1 MSNEPAAITG
11 VGAVTPLGIGADA
24 LYEGWVNGE
33 SGLQDGRGDCTEFDP
48 SAFLTRKQV
57 RRTERFVQFAMS
69 ACKEAIDQAWDGE
82 LPYAPDRI
90 ACVLGVAFGG
100 TQTMFEQYEAMKEG
114 GSGAI
119 SPLTV
124 PVIMPN
130 APPAL
135 LAMAHGFRGETRSIA
150 SACASSAQAIGEG
163 LRMLRV
169 GEYDAVIV
177 GGAEA
182 CMTEFVMGAFRNAG
196 ALSRTGVSRPFDRR
210 RDGFVMAEGAGI
222 LILENPE
229 LAGDRGAEVLGYV
242 TGYSSSTDGH
252 HLTAPAEDGATCAH
266 AMRAAL
272 ADAGCEPGDVD
283 WVNAHGTSTTAND
296 KAETNAL
303 KVALGDH
310 AYKVPV
316 SAPKSVVGHSIGA
329 AGAVEAVATVKAMG
343 AGRIPPT
350 VGLDEPDEGLDLNY
364 VPNNAVPLEHANGKS
379 MNGERMVAVSN
390 SFAFGGHNA
399 VLVIEA

>member
-1 MSNEPAAITG
+1 MSQQPAAITG
-11 VGAVTPLGIGADA
+11 VGAVTPLGVGAEA
-24 LYEGWVNGE
+24 LHEGWVHGQ
-33 SGLQDGRGDCTEFDP
+33 SGLEDGRGDCTEFDP
-48 SAFLTRKQV
+48 TELLTRKQV

-69 ACKEAIDQAWDGE
+69 ACKEAVDQAWDGE
-82 LPYAPDRI
+82 LPYSPDRV

-100 TQTMFEQYEAMKEG
+100 TKTMFEQYEAMKER
-114 GSGAI
+114 GSEAI

-135 LAMAHGFRGETRSIA
+135 LAIAHGFHGETRSIA

-163 LRMLRV
+163 LRMLRL
-169 GEYDAVIV
+169 GDYDAVIV

-182 CMTEFVMGAFRNAG
+182 CMNEFVMGAFRNAG
-196 ALSRTGVSRPFDRR
+196 ALSRTGISRPFDRR
-210 RDGFVMAEGAGI
+210 RDGFVMGEGAGI
-222 LILENPE
+222 LIIENHE
-229 LAGDRGAEVLGYV
+229 LAEERGAEVLGYV
-242 TGYSSSTDGH
+242 SGYSSSTDGH
-252 HLTAPAEDGATCAH
+252 HLTAPAEDGATCAR
-266 AMRAAL
+266 AMTAAL
-272 ADAGCEPGDVD
+272 ADAGREPGDVD

-303 KVALGDH
+303 KRALGDH
-310 AYKVPV
+310 AYRVPV

-329 AGAVEAVATVKAMG
+329 AGAVEAVATVVAMR
-343 AGRIPPT
+343 ARQIPPT

-364 VPNNAVPLEHANGKS
+364 VPNDAVPLTHANGS
-379 MNGERMVAVSN
+379 TNGDRMVAVSN

-399 VLVIEA
+399 VLVIES